1 MYKYGFVFLLS
12 ALSKLWLSI
21 YITNYFLIRELEIT
35 GRIEGTIYSNINS
48 LVIAVIIIEFMISLI
63 LFSISIF
70 NKKNKWSEMAGFW
83 ALLEGDKSHAGYGS
97 EKKTMYGDEKEPGL
111 SF

>member
-70 NKKNKWSEMAGFW
+70 NKKNK
-83 ALLEGDKSHAGYGS
+83 
-97 EKKTMYGDEKEPGL
+97 
-111 SF
+111 

>member
-1 MYKYGFVFLLS
+1 MGGIFRMYKYGFVFLLS

-70 NKKNKWSEMAGFW
+70 NKKNK
-83 ALLEGDKSHAGYGS
+83 
-97 EKKTMYGDEKEPGL
+97 
-111 SF
+111 